1 MPITEA
7 RTFGHQEVVDYLEHW
22 EANHTNE
29 STVEDELSI
38 RKKVSEQSVP
48 LPQ

>member
-7 RTFGHQEVVDYLEHW
+7 RTFGHQKVVDYLQQW
-22 EANHTNE
+22 EATHTDE
-29 STVEDELSI
+29 SIEEEELAI
-38 RKKVSEQSVP
+38 RKQASEQSVP

>member
-7 RTFGHQEVVDYLEHW
+7 RTFGHEKVVEYLQQW

-29 STVEDELSI
+29 ASEEEELAI
-38 RKKVSEQSVP
+38 RKQVSEQSVP

>member
-7 RTFGHQEVVDYLEHW
+7 RTFGHQEVVDYLEQW

-29 STVEDELSI
+29 STEDNELAI
-38 RKKVSEQSVP
+38 RKTVSEQSVP

>member
-7 RTFGHQEVVDYLEHW
+7 RTFGHQEVVDYLEQW
-22 EANHTNE
+22 EVNHTNE
-29 STVEDELSI
+29 STEENEHVI